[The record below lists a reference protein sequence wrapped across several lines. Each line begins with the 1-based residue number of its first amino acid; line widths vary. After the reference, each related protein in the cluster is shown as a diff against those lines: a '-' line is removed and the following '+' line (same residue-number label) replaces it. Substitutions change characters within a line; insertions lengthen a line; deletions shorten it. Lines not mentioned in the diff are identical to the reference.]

1 MLRTELI
8 RPLPELLAEHARDSS
23 DKTAFRDA
31 VRGVT
36 YGELHARTGRI
47 AGHLADLRLQP
58 GDRAAILLGN
68 SVEVVEAY
76 FGILR
81 AGAIGVPLNPHAT
94 EAELTHLLDDSGA
107 RVVITDAA
115 RAAGLDALARG
126 RADLRVIV
134 TGEGPVPAGT
144 LSFETL
150 ARTDPATPARDDLG
164 LDDPAWMLY
173 TSGTTGRPK
182 GVLSTQR
189 NCLWSVAA
197 CYVPVPGLSAED
209 RVVWPLPLFHSL
221 SHIACVLS
229 VTAVGATARI
239 LDGFAARDVLE
250 AVREESAT
258 FLAGVPT
265 MYQQL
270 VRAAREDGFT
280 APALR
285 MCLVG
290 GAMTTAALRRSFE
303 EAFGAPLIDAY
314 GSTETCGSITV
325 NWPTGARVEGSCGLP
340 VPGLGVRLVDV
351 ETGLDAADGEEG
363 EVWVRGPSVMLGY
376 HNQPEATEQALRG
389 GWYHTGDLA
398 RRDGSG
404 YFTITGRIKELIIRG
419 GENIHPAEV
428 EEVLRGVPGVADV
441 AVVGKPH
448 EVLGEVPVAFLVPGP
463 GGLDPEAL
471 LAACRERLSYF
482 KVPEELYE
490 TERIPR
496 TASGKITR
504 HVLLDAPAR
513 LRAAGGSHYEHL
525 FRVDWLPLSSVPGA
539 RSAAGTW
546 AVLGA
551 DAFGLADALGAAAHP
566 DPAALAAAGPLPDAA
581 VLGVGAGLRTPGP
594 LAADV
599 EEAVRALDG
608 QLTAWLA
615 EERLADTALVVVTR
629 GAAGPGGAT
638 DLVQAALRGVVR
650 AARVANPGRFLL
662 VDLDAEENAADALA
676 TAVAS
681 GEPELV
687 VRSGVALRPRAA
699 RVSAALAHGEPGARF
714 DPCRTVLV
722 TGADGPAAAAVA
734 HHLVA
739 GRGVRRIL
747 LTSPHGPADRAAAEL
762 AGRLT
767 AAGAETTLSALD
779 LADRDALADWLAG
792 PGTRFNAVVHTPGA
806 AFPGLGAALAAA
818 VNLHELT
825 AGTEL
830 SAFVVHTPTVGPLGT
845 PGAPGEAAAAAFLDA
860 LAHHRSRHGLPGLAL
875 ITGPADGDGRPVPP
889 GLGRLTAQE
898 SAAAFDAAHLAD
910 HTSLLLLRL
919 DPEGLDALAP
929 QDVPALL
936 RDLIDTPAGPSAP
949 DTATAAALRRRLAG
963 RPAADRQRKL
973 LDLVLAETAGLAGDG
988 PDPIRP
994 DGPFKDLGFTSA
1006 TAVELRGRLTAATG
1020 LRLPATLAFDHPNPT
1035 AVAAFLLNA
1044 LTGRPATAAR
1054 PAPVP
1059 CTVPPAEDPV
1069 VIVGAA
1075 CRLPGGVASPAD
1087 LWRLV
1092 AEGTDAITPFPADRG
1107 WDLDALYDPDPAVPG
1122 TSYARHG
1129 GFLHDA
1135 GEFDAAFFGISPRE
1149 ALATDPQQRLLL
1161 ETSWELLERAGIDP
1175 TSLKGQPVGV
1185 YAGLMYHDYATDLAE
1200 VPDGLEGYLG
1210 TGNAG
1215 SVASGRISYTL
1226 GLEGPSVTV
1235 DTACSSSLVALH
1247 LAAQALRDGECT
1259 LALAGGAA
1267 IMARPTSFVEFSRQ
1281 RALSADGRAR
1291 AYADGAD
1298 GTAWAEGVG
1307 LVLLE
1312 RLSDARRLGHE
1323 VLAVVRGS
1331 AVNQD
1336 GASNGL
1342 TAPNGPSQ
1350 ERVILAALAN
1360 AGLTPADVDAVEGHG
1375 TGTSLGDP
1383 IEAQAV
1389 LATYGQG
1396 RPAEQPLWLGS
1407 LKSNIGHAQ
1416 AAAGV
1421 AGVIKMVEALRHGVL
1436 PKSLHIDEPST
1447 KVDWESGAVALLT
1460 EERAWPE
1467 VDRPR
1472 RAAVSSFGVS
1482 GTNAHVVLEQAPAQ
1496 EPAHRAVPAGLD
1508 GEPDAGSGTPVPW
1521 LLSARSPEAL
1531 REQAERIAGFTEAR
1545 PVAEA
1550 PAVARALAGSRAA
1563 LERRAVVVAADRA
1576 RALSGLRAL
1585 AEGEAVAGLVS
1596 GRAEV
1601 SGRSVFV
1608 FPGQGSQWAGM
1619 GRRLLAESAVFAR
1632 ALEEAAE
1639 ALKPY
1644 VDWSLLDV
1652 VNQVPGAASLERV
1665 DVVQPVSFAV
1675 NVALA
1680 RLWASL
1686 GVVPDAVVGHSQ
1698 GEIAA
1703 AHVAGILSL
1712 EDAAA
1717 VVALRSQAIAR
1728 GLAGR
1733 GGMVSVGLPLAEV
1746 ADRLPAGVE
1755 VAAVNGPSSVVVA
1768 GDPAGLD
1775 TVVAAFEER
1784 GARVRRIP
1792 VDYASHTAHVES
1804 IEAELAELLGSV
1816 KPQPAVVPFLS
1827 TVEGRWL
1834 EGPELDAGYWYRNLR
1849 QTVRFA
1855 DAVET
1860 LAGEGFRAF
1869 VEVSAHPVLA
1879 HAVVEALEEAVQA
1892 PTVVSGTLRREDG
1905 GWDRVLL
1912 AAAELH
1918 VRGLPVDWSTAH
1930 AGADTVR
1937 PSELPTYPFQHQRYW
1952 LRPGRSAGDLAAVGL
1967 DKAGH
1972 PLLETELRLGTEEGA
1987 VFTGRITERTLPWLA
2002 DHRVGGATLLPGTAL
2017 LDALAHVGH
2026 RLGAP
2031 TVEEL
2036 TVSAPLV
2043 VPDGGGLDLQV
2054 HVGEAE
2060 DGRRAVRLLTR
2071 TGPGLPW
2078 HANATGTL
2086 APEGPEPATADDLT
2100 VWPPA
2105 GARPLDTDGLYD
2117 RLTVAYGP
2125 AFHAVEAAW
2134 LADGRLY
2141 AQLRLPDTTTDA
2153 AAYGLHPA
2161 LLDAALHPLGE
2172 AGLLPGAD
2180 VPRLAFSWAGVRL
2193 HATGAE
2199 ALRVVVTP
2207 AGPDTLTI
2215 RAADDTGAPVV
2226 DVEALTVRP
2235 VDPRGLTAGPADD
2248 AALFEV
2254 DWVPAPEAADAPADG
2269 PADWTL
2275 HGDLPE
2281 DGALPPLVV
2290 LPAGVGAPSDT
2301 VPERAHA
2308 VGHDVL
2314 RALQAWLADDRTAD
2328 SRLVVVTRRGELVQE
2343 PVRGLVRTAQSENP
2357 GRFVLVEADDPA
2369 DAARA
2374 VAAAP
2379 DDEPQLALR
2388 DGRRLVARLRRPAA
2402 RPAPAQDA
2410 PSPLAGGTVLV
2421 TGANG
2426 GLGRLVAR
2434 HLAAVH
2440 RVAELVLLSRS
2451 AVPADLLEELAAHG
2465 TLVRAEAVDTADRTA
2480 LAVVVDT
2487 LADRLTGVV
2496 HVAGIVD
2503 DGVIEALDAAKWHS
2517 VLRPKVDAAWHLHEL
2532 TAGLDLAAFALYSSA
2547 SGVLGGSGQG
2557 NYAAGNAFL
2566 DGLAA
2571 HRRSLGLPAV
2581 SLAWGLWAEAAGMGG
2596 RLSDTDLARM
2606 ARVGTRPLSADQ
2618 GLALL
2623 DAALT
2628 GEPAAV
2634 VPIRLDVTGVR
2645 TEDLPPLLRDL
2656 APAART
2662 PRALRRA
2669 AARTAADGAGTLARR
2684 LAGLSAADRDGLLTA
2699 LVRDT
2704 AAAVL
2709 GHGSAAALDVDK
2721 AFKELGIDSL
2731 TAVELRNALGTA
2743 TGLRLPATLVFNY
2756 PTPKALAAHLATEL
2770 VGEEPAPA
2778 APATPAAQA
2787 AGTED
2792 DPIAIVAVG
2801 CRFPSG
2807 LDSGEDLW
2815 RFVAAGGDA
2824 VTGLPADR
2832 GWDLDGSYDPD
2843 PDAPGRTYVR
2853 GGGFLPGIAD
2863 FDAAFFGIN
2872 PREALAMDPQQRL
2885 LLEVAWETLERA
2897 GLDPTALRATP
2908 TGVFI
2913 GTHGQDYG
2921 TQGTGGAA
2929 DEGYLVTGNAG
2940 SVLSGR
2946 LSYALGL
2953 EGPAITVDTACSS
2966 SLVALHLAAQALR
2979 AGECT
2984 LALAGGASVMSTLE
2998 GLVGFSRQRGLAA
3011 DGRSK
3016 AFADAAD
3023 GFGMSEGV
3031 GLLLL
3036 ERLSDARR
3044 LGHEV
3049 LAVVRGSAVNQD
3061 GASNGLTA
3069 PNGPSQER
3077 VIRAALA
3084 NARLTAA
3091 DVDAV
3096 EAHGTGTPLGDPIEA
3111 HALLATYGKDRPA
3124 EQPLWLGSVKSNI
3137 GHTQAAAGAAG
3148 VIKMV
3153 EALRHGVLP
3162 RTLHIDAPSSHI
3174 DWSSGGIALLTE
3186 RRAWPEADRPRRA
3199 GVSAFG
3205 VSGTNAHVILEQAE
3219 PADGAEPIDGAAT
3232 PADAGENVVP
3242 WVVSAASEAALRQ
3255 QAARL
3260 AAFAEGQPA
3269 PDLAATARALVTART
3284 RFTERAVAV
3293 GADRAAL
3300 VAALKALAEGE
3311 AAAGLVSG
3319 RAEVSG
3325 RSVFV
3330 FPGQGSQWAGM
3341 GRRLL
3346 VESAVFAE
3354 ALGEVDKALRAYVDW
3369 SLLDVVNQ
3377 VPGAASLERVDVV
3390 QPVSFAVNVGL
3401 ARLWASLGVVPD
3413 AVVGHSQGEIAA
3425 AHVAGI
3431 LSLEDAAAVVALRSQ
3446 AIARGLAGRGGMVSV
3461 GLPLVEV
3468 ADRLP
3473 AGVEVAAVNGPSSVV
3488 VAGDPAGLDT
3498 LVVAYEEQ
3506 GVRVRRIAVDYAS
3519 HTSHVESIEAEL
3531 AELLGAVKPQPAAI
3545 PFLSTVEGRWLEGP
3559 ELDAGYWY
3567 RNLRQTVRFGD
3578 AVETLAGDGFRAFVE
3593 VSAHPVLAHGI
3604 VEALEEAVQAP
3615 TVVTGTLRREDG
3627 GWDRVLLAAAEL
3639 HVHGLSV
3646 DWSTAHAGAGTVR
3659 PSELPTYAFQHQRFW
3674 LEPVA
3679 ATGDVTAFGV
3689 AAAEHPL
3696 LGTLVELPDGGEV
3709 FTGRLSVRSHPWL
3722 AGHAVSGTVLLPG
3735 AAFLEL
3741 ALRAGERT
3749 GLGRLDEL
3757 VVEAPGILPERGG
3770 LQVRVTVDPAT
3781 ADDDRRAVHVH
3792 SRPEDAEGGVWTR
3805 HATGFLAAETA
3816 PEFGYEAWPP
3826 AGAEPVALDGFYE
3839 RLAEAGYEY
3848 GDAFR
3853 GLRAAW
3859 RSGEEV
3865 FAEVALPEELT
3876 DSAGRFGLHPA
3887 LLDAALQSANLG
3899 AAPVAGPG
3907 EVLLPFAWNDV
3918 ALYAS
3923 GATALRVHSRRE
3935 GPDSVSFALTDPV
3948 GRPVGAVGAL
3958 VLRPVAPE
3966 RLSAARD
3973 TAAEHLYRVDW
3984 APADLPRAADRPS
3997 GDDVLDLTRV
4007 PEGLPVPQAARA
4019 LVGAALGGI
4028 QEHLAG
4034 DSAGPL
4040 AVLTAHG
4047 AGDPA
4052 AAAVRGLVRTAQ
4064 LEHPGRIVLVDTD
4077 GSAVPASLVA
4087 DALASGEP
4095 HVAWRDGTA
4104 VVPRLARAEAPT
4116 GTGPVLDPAGT
4127 VLVTGGT
4134 GTLGGLVARHLV
4146 ESHGVRR
4153 LLLVSRRGVAAPGAA
4168 ELVAGLEALGAEVEV
4183 VAADVSDRSVVDDLV
4198 RRVPVERPLTAV
4210 VHTAGTLADG
4220 VFETRSAEE
4229 LGEVFAP
4236 KADAAWHLHEAT
4248 AGLGLAAFVLFSSG
4262 AGVFGSAGQSLY
4274 GSANGFLDGLA
4285 GWRRERGLPAVSLA
4299 WGLWAQA
4306 SGLTGHLDEADRARL
4321 ARGGLAA
4328 MATEEALAL
4337 FDAALRS
4344 PEALLVPTRL
4354 DRDALR
4360 GQAAGG
4366 ELNPLLR
4373 GLVRTPRRTA
4383 ATAGAPAGDGRE
4395 VLFRRL
4401 SAVGETEQLRLL
4413 LDLVRASAA
4422 KVLGQS
4428 IDETVKP
4435 AQAFKDVGFDSLTS
4449 LRIRTSLTEA
4459 TGVRLPATLVFDHPT
4474 PAAVAEH
4481 LRDRLGLAGSVAVP
4495 PVLLELDRLEQA
4507 LAATAGTAGASGAP
4521 DGLRAQVAAR
4531 LEALTARWAES
4542 GEEPEAEGVDLGAA
4556 SDDELFDLIDNEL
4569 GLS

>member
-8 RPLPELLAEHARDSS
+8 RPLPELLADHARDSAER
-23 DKTAFRDA
+23 TAFRDA
-31 VRGVT
+31 VRAVT
-36 YGELHARTGRI
+36 YGELYTRTGRI

-68 SVEVVEAY
+68 SVEVLESY

-81 AGAIGVPLNPHAT
+81 AGAIAVPLNPHASGP
-94 EAELTHLLDDSGA
+94 ELAHLLDDSGA

-134 TGEGPVPAGT
+134 TGDGPAPPGA

-150 ARTDPATPARDDLG
+150 ATTEPATPARDDLG

-189 NCLWSVAA
+189 NGLWSVAA

-221 SHIACVLS
+221 SHIACVLA

-239 LDGFAARDVLE
+239 LDGFAAQDVLE

-265 MYQQL
+265 LYQQL

-398 RRDGSG
+398 RRDGAG

-428 EEVLRGVPGVADV
+428 EEVLRAVPGVADV

-471 LAACRERLSYF
+471 LAACREQLSYF

-490 TERIPR
+490 TDRIPR

-539 RSAAGTW
+539 RPAAPAW
-546 AVLGA
+546 ALLGA
-551 DAFGLADALGAAAHP
+551 DGFGLGEALGAGPAHP
-566 DPAALAAAGPLPDAA
+566 DPAALAAADPLPDLAL
-581 VLGVGAGLRTPGP
+581 LGCGAGLRTPGP
-594 LAADV
+594 LAADA
-599 EEAVRALDG
+599 EQAAHGLER
-608 QLTAWLA
+608 QLAAWLA
-615 EERLADTALVVVTR
+615 EERLADTRLVVTTR
-629 GAAGPGGAT
+629 GAVAGGGAT
-638 DLVQAALRGVVR
+638 DLVQAALWGVVG
-650 AARVANPGRFLL
+650 AAQERHPGRFVL
-662 VDLDAEENAADALA
+662 VDLDGEEGAAAALA
-676 TAVAS
+676 DAVAS
-681 GEPELV
+681 GEPRLI
-687 VRSGVALRPRAA
+687 VRSGVPLRPRAA
-699 RVSAALAHGEPGARF
+699 RVSAALAHGEPPARF
-714 DPCRTVLV
+714 DPRRAVLV

-734 HHLVA
+734 RHLVA

-747 LTSPHGPADRAAAEL
+747 LTSTHGPADRAAAEL
-762 AGRLT
+762 AARLT
-767 AAGAETTLSALD
+767 EAGAEVALTACD
-779 LADRDALADWLAG
+779 LADRDALAAYLAA
-792 PGTRFNAVVHTPGA
+792 PDTRFNAVVHTPGA

-818 VNLHELT
+818 VHLHELT
-825 AGTEL
+825 AGSEL
-830 SAFVVHTPTVGPLGT
+830 SAFVVHTPAGGLSGA
-845 PGAPGEAAAAAFLDA
+845 PGPGEAAATAFLEA
-860 LAHHRSRHGLPGLAL
+860 LVQHRVRRGLPGLAL
-875 ITGPADGDGRPVPP
+875 ATGPADGDGRTAPP

-898 SAAAFDAAHLAD
+898 HAAAFDAAHLAE

-919 DPEGLDALAP
+919 DPEGLDALDP

-936 RDLIDTPAGPSAP
+936 RDLIDAPAGPRTP
-949 DTATAAALRRRLAG
+949 DSATAAALRRRLAG
-963 RPAADRQRKL
+963 RPAADRQREL
-973 LDLVLAETAGLAGDG
+973 LDLVLTETARLAADR
-988 PDPIRP
+988 PEAIRP

-1006 TAVELRGRLTAATG
+1006 TAVDLRGRLTAATG
-1020 LRLPATLAFDHPNPT
+1020 LRLPATLAFDHPTPA
-1035 AVAAFLLNA
+1035 AVAAHLLTR
-1044 LTGRPATAAR
+1044 LTGRPAPAR
-1054 PAPVP
+1054 PAPAP
-1059 CTVPPAEDPV
+1059 RSAPPADDPV

-1092 AEGTDAITPFPADRG
+1092 SEGTDAITPFPRDRG

-1185 YAGLMYHDYATDLAE
+1185 YAGLMYHDYATGLAE

-1281 RALSADGRAR
+1281 RALSADGRAK
-1291 AYADGAD
+1291 AYADAAD

-1350 ERVILAALAN
+1350 ERVIRAALAN
-1360 AGLTPADVDAVEGHG
+1360 AGLTTADVDAVEGHG

-1396 RPAEQPLWLGS
+1396 RSAEQPLWLGS
-1407 LKSNIGHAQ
+1407 LKSNLGHAQ

-1436 PKSLHIDEPST
+1436 PRSLHIDAPSSQ
-1447 KVDWESGAVALLT
+1447 VDWESGAVALLA
-1460 EERAWPE
+1460 EERPWPE

-1496 EPAHRAVPAGLD
+1496 QTPVQEVTAEL
-1508 GEPDAGSGTPVPW
+1508 DAGPGAPVPW
-1521 LLSARSPEAL
+1521 LLSARTVEAL
-1531 REQAERIAGFTEAR
+1531 GEHAARIAEFTDSR
-1545 PVAEA
+1545 PAAEA
-1550 PAVARALAGSRAA
+1550 PAVARTLAASRAV

-1576 RALSGLRAL
+1576 QALGGLRAL
-1585 AEGEAVAGLVS
+1585 AAGEAVPGLVT

-1619 GRRLLAESAVFAR
+1619 GRRLLAESPVFAE
-1632 ALEEAAE
+1632 ALAEVEE

-1652 VNQVPGAASLERV
+1652 VNQGAASLERV

-1680 RLWASL
+1680 AVWRSL

-1712 EDAAA
+1712 DDAAA

-1733 GGMVSVGLPLAEV
+1733 GGMVSIALPAAEV
-1746 ADRLPAGVE
+1746 TGALPDGVE
-1755 VAAVNGPSSVVVA
+1755 LAAVNGPSSVVVA

-1775 TVVAAFEER
+1775 TVVAAFEQR

-1804 IEAELAELLGSV
+1804 IERELAELLGAV
-1816 KPQPAVVPFLS
+1816 KPQQAAIPFLS

-1849 QTVRFA
+1849 RTVRFA
-1855 DAVET
+1855 DAVGT
-1860 LAGEGFRAF
+1860 LAAEGFRAL
-1869 VEVSAHPVLA
+1869 VEVSAHPVLT
-1879 HAVVEALEEAVQA
+1879 HAAAEALEEAVDA
-1892 PTVVSGTLRREDG
+1892 PVVATGTLRRDDG

-1912 AAAELH
+1912 SAAELH
-1918 VRGLPVDWSTAH
+1918 VHGVPVDWSTAH
-1930 AGADTVR
+1930 TGAGRVR
-1937 PSELPTYPFQHQRYW
+1937 PADLPTYPFQRERYW
-1952 LRPGRSAGDLAAVGL
+1952 LHPGRAAGDLAALGL
-1967 DKAGH
+1967 DEAGH
-1972 PLLETELRLGTEEGA
+1972 PLLEAGLLLGSEEGA
-1987 VFTGRITERTLPWLA
+1987 VFTGRIGERTLPWLA
-2002 DHRVGGATLLPGTAL
+2002 DHRVGGTILLPGTAL

-2036 TVSAPLV
+2036 TVSAPVV
-2043 VPDGGGLDLQV
+2043 VPDGGGVDLQV

-2060 DGRRAVRLLTR
+2060 DGRRAVRVLTR
-2071 TGPGLPW
+2071 TGPGRPW
-2078 HANATGTL
+2078 SAHATGTL
-2086 APEGPEPATADDLT
+2086 APEGPEPAPAPDGPTA
-2100 VWPPA
+2100 WPPA
-2105 GARPLDTDGLYD
+2105 GARPLDLDGLYD
-2117 RLTVAYGP
+2117 RLTVDYGP

-2134 LADGRLY
+2134 LADGRLF
-2141 AQLRLPDTTTDA
+2141 ARLRLPEGTTDA
-2153 AAYGLHPA
+2153 GAYGLHPA

-2180 VPRLAFSWAGVRL
+2180 VPRLAFSWSGVRL

-2199 ALRVVVTP
+2199 TLRVVVGVT
-2207 AGPDTLTI
+2207 GPDTLTI
-2215 RAADDTGAPVV
+2215 RAADETGAPVL

-2235 VDPRGLTAGPADD
+2235 VDPRSLAGATGSED

-2254 DWVPAPEAADAPADG
+2254 AWVPAPEPAGAGTTAWAPHAE
-2269 PADWTL
+2269 
-2275 HGDLPE
+2275 LPE
-2281 DGALPPLVV
+2281 DGPLPPLVV
-2290 LPAGVGAPSDT
+2290 LPAGSGAPDEA

-2308 VGHDVL
+2308 VGHEVL
-2314 RALQAWLADDRTAD
+2314 RALQAWLADERTAD
-2328 SRLVVVTRRGELVQE
+2328 SRLAVVVREGDLVQE

-2357 GRFVLVEADDPA
+2357 GRFVLVEAEDPA
-2369 DAARA
+2369 TAAEA

-2379 DDEPQLALR
+2379 VDEPQLAVR
-2388 DGRRLVARLRRPAA
+2388 DGRRLVARLRRTPAGAPAA
-2402 RPAPAQDA
+2402 PAADA

-2421 TGANG
+2421 TGATG
-2426 GLGRLVAR
+2426 GLGGLVAR

-2440 RVAELVLLSRS
+2440 RVAELVLVSRS
-2451 AVPADLLEELAAHG
+2451 AVPADLLADLAAHG
-2465 TLVRAEAVDTADRTA
+2465 TRVRAEAVDAADRTA
-2480 LAVVVDT
+2480 LAAVVEAV
-2487 LADRLTGVV
+2487 ADRLTGVV

-2503 DGVIEALDAAKWHS
+2503 DGVIEALDDTKWHT

-2532 TAGLDLAAFALYSSA
+2532 TAGLGLAAFALYSSA

-2571 HRRSLGLPAV
+2571 HRRALGLPAV

-2618 GLALL
+2618 GLALF
-2623 DAALT
+2623 DAALS
-2628 GEPAAV
+2628 GERAAV

-2645 TEDLPPLLRDL
+2645 AEDLPPLLRDL
-2656 APAART
+2656 APAARA

-2669 AARTAADGAGTLARR
+2669 AARSAADGAGALARR
-2684 LAGLSAADRDGLLTA
+2684 LAGLTAADRDELLLA

-2709 GHGSAAALDVDK
+2709 GHGTAGTLDVDK
-2721 AFKELGIDSL
+2721 AFKDLGIDSL

-2756 PTPKALAAHLATEL
+2756 PTPKALAAHLAGEL
-2770 VGEEPAPA
+2770 VGDLAAPEPAGPA
-2778 APATPAAQA
+2778 AVVRSAA
-2787 AGTED
+2787 D
-2792 DPIAIVAVG
+2792 DEAVAIVAMG
-2801 CRFPSG
+2801 CRFPGG
-2807 LDSGEDLW
+2807 LDSAEDLW

-2824 VTGLPADR
+2824 VSALPTDR

-2897 GLDPTALRATP
+2897 GLDPTALRSTP

-2921 TQGTGGAA
+2921 TQGTGGRA

-2946 LSYALGL
+2946 LSYTLGL

-2966 SLVALHLAAQALR
+2966 SLVAVHLAAQALR
-2979 AGECT
+2979 SGECT

-3084 NARLTAA
+3084 NAGLTAGE
-3091 DVDAV
+3091 VDAV

-3111 HALLATYGKDRPA
+3111 HALLATYGRGRVA

-3186 RRAWPEADRPRRA
+3186 QRAWPEADRPRRA

-3219 PADGAEPIDGAAT
+3219 PVAADENAHDVPGA
-3232 PADAGENVVP
+3232 VP
-3242 WVVSAASEAALRQ
+3242 WVLSGASEPALRE

-3260 AAFAEGQPA
+3260 AAHADGHPA
-3269 PDLAATARALVTART
+3269 LDRAATARALVTART
-3284 RFTERAVAV
+3284 RFPERAVVVA
-3293 GADRAAL
+3293 ADRAQAL
-3300 VAALKALAEGE
+3300 GGLRALAAGE
-3311 AAAGLVSG
+3311 AVPGLVTG

-3346 VESAVFAE
+3346 AESPVFAE
-3354 ALGEVDKALRAYVDW
+3354 AL
-3369 SLLDVVNQ
+3369 
-3377 VPGAASLERVDVV
+3377 
-3390 QPVSFAVNVGL
+3390 
-3401 ARLWASLGVVPD
+3401 
-3413 AVVGHSQGEIAA
+3413 
-3425 AHVAGI
+3425 
-3431 LSLEDAAAVVALRSQ
+3431 
-3446 AIARGLAGRGGMVSV
+3446 
-3461 GLPLVEV
+3461 
-3468 ADRLP
+3468 
-3473 AGVEVAAVNGPSSVV
+3473 
-3488 VAGDPAGLDT
+3488 
-3498 LVVAYEEQ
+3498 
-3506 GVRVRRIAVDYAS
+3506 
-3519 HTSHVESIEAEL
+3519 
-3531 AELLGAVKPQPAAI
+3531 
-3545 PFLSTVEGRWLEGP
+3545 
-3559 ELDAGYWY
+3559 
-3567 RNLRQTVRFGD
+3567 
-3578 AVETLAGDGFRAFVE
+3578 
-3593 VSAHPVLAHGI
+3593 
-3604 VEALEEAVQAP
+3604 
-3615 TVVTGTLRREDG
+3615 
-3627 GWDRVLLAAAEL
+3627 
-3639 HVHGLSV
+3639 
-3646 DWSTAHAGAGTVR
+3646 
-3659 PSELPTYAFQHQRFW
+3659 
-3674 LEPVA
+3674 
-3679 ATGDVTAFGV
+3679 
-3689 AAAEHPL
+3689 
-3696 LGTLVELPDGGEV
+3696 
-3709 FTGRLSVRSHPWL
+3709 
-3722 AGHAVSGTVLLPG
+3722 
-3735 AAFLEL
+3735 
-3741 ALRAGERT
+3741 
-3749 GLGRLDEL
+3749 
-3757 VVEAPGILPERGG
+3757 
-3770 LQVRVTVDPAT
+3770 
-3781 ADDDRRAVHVH
+3781 
-3792 SRPEDAEGGVWTR
+3792 
-3805 HATGFLAAETA
+3805 
-3816 PEFGYEAWPP
+3816 
-3826 AGAEPVALDGFYE
+3826 
-3839 RLAEAGYEY
+3839 
-3848 GDAFR
+3848 
-3853 GLRAAW
+3853 
-3859 RSGEEV
+3859 
-3865 FAEVALPEELT
+3865 AEV
-3876 DSAGRFGLHPA
+3876 
-3887 LLDAALQSANLG
+3887 
-3899 AAPVAGPG
+3899 
-3907 EVLLPFAWNDV
+3907 
-3918 ALYAS
+3918 
-3923 GATALRVHSRRE
+3923 
-3935 GPDSVSFALTDPV
+3935 
-3948 GRPVGAVGAL
+3948 
-3958 VLRPVAPE
+3958 
-3966 RLSAARD
+3966 
-3973 TAAEHLYRVDW
+3973 
-3984 APADLPRAADRPS
+3984 
-3997 GDDVLDLTRV
+3997 
-4007 PEGLPVPQAARA
+4007 
-4019 LVGAALGGI
+4019 
-4028 QEHLAG
+4028 
-4034 DSAGPL
+4034 
-4040 AVLTAHG
+4040 
-4047 AGDPA
+4047 
-4052 AAAVRGLVRTAQ
+4052 
-4064 LEHPGRIVLVDTD
+4064 
-4077 GSAVPASLVA
+4077 
-4087 DALASGEP
+4087 
-4095 HVAWRDGTA
+4095 
-4104 VVPRLARAEAPT
+4104 
-4116 GTGPVLDPAGT
+4116 
-4127 VLVTGGT
+4127 
-4134 GTLGGLVARHLV
+4134 
-4146 ESHGVRR
+4146 
-4153 LLLVSRRGVAAPGAA
+4153 
-4168 ELVAGLEALGAEVEV
+4168 
-4183 VAADVSDRSVVDDLV
+4183 
-4198 RRVPVERPLTAV
+4198 
-4210 VHTAGTLADG
+4210 
-4220 VFETRSAEE
+4220 
-4229 LGEVFAP
+4229 
-4236 KADAAWHLHEAT
+4236 
-4248 AGLGLAAFVLFSSG
+4248 
-4262 AGVFGSAGQSLY
+4262 
-4274 GSANGFLDGLA
+4274 
-4285 GWRRERGLPAVSLA
+4285 
-4299 WGLWAQA
+4299 
-4306 SGLTGHLDEADRARL
+4306 
-4321 ARGGLAA
+4321 
-4328 MATEEALAL
+4328 
-4337 FDAALRS
+4337 
-4344 PEALLVPTRL
+4344 
-4354 DRDALR
+4354 
-4360 GQAAGG
+4360 
-4366 ELNPLLR
+4366 
-4373 GLVRTPRRTA
+4373 
-4383 ATAGAPAGDGRE
+4383 
-4395 VLFRRL
+4395 
-4401 SAVGETEQLRLL
+4401 
-4413 LDLVRASAA
+4413 
-4422 KVLGQS
+4422 
-4428 IDETVKP
+4428 
-4435 AQAFKDVGFDSLTS
+4435 
-4449 LRIRTSLTEA
+4449 
-4459 TGVRLPATLVFDHPT
+4459 
-4474 PAAVAEH
+4474 
-4481 LRDRLGLAGSVAVP
+4481 
-4495 PVLLELDRLEQA
+4495 
-4507 LAATAGTAGASGAP
+4507 
-4521 DGLRAQVAAR
+4521 
-4531 LEALTARWAES
+4531 
-4542 GEEPEAEGVDLGAA
+4542 
-4556 SDDELFDLIDNEL
+4556 
-4569 GLS
+4569 